1 MSISSIDDLLA
12 GGKTHTQPE
21 TPENQYQDG
30 PEEIEEMDSDA
41 PPLDDSSGDDADDR
55 PSHEDTGD
63 EADEEDSDDTQ
74 SHENDYDDYGNE
86 KPKPRMYTE
95 EEHKD
100 LLNRAVRERL
110 ARLERNNPDA
120 VQQPTN
126 QQIQNQ
132 TKNFEYDPNSEQSL
146 PQQLETFIE
155 QTVTKMTGKKEQQAR
170 EQQERELHAAF
181 EDKLISGMQR
191 FGDFRDVV
199 GQYEITNPMTLATR
213 DMADPA
219 AFLYAAAKRH
229 PQELE
234 RIAKLRDPY
243 SQIREMG
250 KLDERMR
257 RNKPTTKAPRPIG
270 RTTEDAPSKAPKKQ
284 QDVSGDDL
292 LAKADSKRLSQVK
305 QRHRGNR

>member
-12 GGKTHTQPE
+12 GAKTPTQPE
-21 TPENQYQDG
+21 TPEHQYNDT
-30 PEEIEEMDSDA
+30 PEDIEEDLPEVDA
-41 PPLDDSSGDDADDR
+41 PDAEGDDDHDDR
-55 PSHEDTGD
+55 SSHEESSDD
-63 EADEEDSDDTQ
+63 AEEDDLGSSESPET
-74 SHENDYDDYGNE
+74 DYDDYGNE

-100 LLNRAVRERL
+100 LLNRAIRERL
-110 ARLERNNPDA
+110 ARLERNNPDVA
-120 VQQPTN
+120 PHPTN

-155 QTVTKMTGKKEQQAR
+155 QTVTKMTGKREQEAR
-170 EQQERELHAAF
+170 EMQERQLHAEF
-181 EDKLISGMQR
+181 EEKLVTGMQR
-191 FGDFRDVV
+191 FGDFREVV
-199 GQYEITNPMTLATR
+199 GQYNITDPMTLATR
-213 DMADPA
+213 DMPDPA

-270 RTTEDAPSKAPKKQ
+270 RTVEDAPSKAPKKK
-284 QDVSGDDL
+284 VELSGDDL
-292 LAKADSKRLSQVK
+292 LAKADAKRLSQVK